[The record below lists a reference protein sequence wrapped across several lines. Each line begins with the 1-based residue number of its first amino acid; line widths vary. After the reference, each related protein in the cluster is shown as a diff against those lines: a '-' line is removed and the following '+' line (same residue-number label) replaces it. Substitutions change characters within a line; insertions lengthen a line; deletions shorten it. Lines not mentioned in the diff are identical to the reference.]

1 MTSSLV
7 GGVWSVLSLLSSI
20 FMAGIKGS
28 KDCNRSSTNSS
39 VKTVPL
45 NNYWRISGM
54 LSLMVIA
61 NSEAAIL
68 GLFSHLQLKSRRQL
82 KMASSLGFCRA
93 GP

>member
-1 MTSSLV
+1 
-7 GGVWSVLSLLSSI
+7 
-20 FMAGIKGS
+20 MAGIKGS

-45 NNYWRISGM
+45 NWRISGM

>member
-1 MTSSLV
+1 
-7 GGVWSVLSLLSSI
+7 
-20 FMAGIKGS
+20 MAGIKGL

-39 VKTVPL
+39 VKTVLL
-45 NNYWRISGM
+45 NWGISGM

-61 NSEAAIL
+61 NSEAAIS
-68 GLFSHLQLKSRRQL
+68 GLFSHLQLKSRRRL